1 MNWKIW
7 GAVAVVV
14 VIAVVLLGTQK
25 SSAPEPVVTGEPAGT
40 TAPLPE
46 NNAPDTVVTP
56 SPVGAGPVS
65 VDSVVDAIL
74 ADAAQ
79 DQALVQAEDA
89 NADLAI
95 QDAADLN
102 DLGAAYTGNEF

>member
-7 GAVAVVV
+7 GAVAVVA
-14 VIAVVLLGTQK
+14 VIAVVLLGAQK
-25 SSAPEPVVTGEPAGT
+25 STAPEPITTGQPVPGETVNAPTAAGT
-40 TAPLPE
+40 PA
-46 NNAPDTVVTP
+46 
-56 SPVGAGPVS
+56 S
-65 VDSVVDAIL
+65 VDGIVNAIL

-95 QDAADLN
+95 QDTADLN
-102 DLGAAYTGNEF
+102 DLGAAYTDNEF